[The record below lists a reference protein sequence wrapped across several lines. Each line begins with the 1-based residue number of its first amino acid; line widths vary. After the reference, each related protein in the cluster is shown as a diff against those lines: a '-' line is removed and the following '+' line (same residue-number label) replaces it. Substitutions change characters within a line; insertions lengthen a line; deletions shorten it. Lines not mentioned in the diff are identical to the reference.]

1 MIQYWSTMQD
11 IPIHTIRK
19 QKVLLDSDL
28 AKLYEVTTKRLN
40 EQVKRNERKFPNSFR
55 FQLTKDEWEFL
66 RSQNATS
73 KKEHGGRRYMPYVFT
88 EHGALQAANV
98 LNSEKADTMSVY
110 IISAFVNMRKEL
122 AISQE
127 VLKRLAQIDKKLLEH
142 DNVIEDLVHNLI
154 PLLEEPSP
162 EEKPPMGFNL

>member
-1 MIQYWSTMQD
+1 MLD
-11 IPIHTIRK
+11 IPIQTIRK
-19 QKVLLDSDL
+19 QKVILDTDL

-40 EQVKRNERKFPNSFR
+40 EQVKRNERKFPDSFR
-55 FQLTKDEWEFL
+55 FQLTKDEWDAL
-66 RSQNATS
+66 RSQSATL
-73 KKEHGGRRYMPYVFT
+73 KRGQHRKYLPYVFT

-98 LNSEKADTMSVY
+98 LNSEKADAMSVY
-110 IISAFVNMRKEL
+110 VISAFVHMRKEL

-154 PLLEEPSP
+154 PLLEESP
-162 EEKPPMGFNL
+162 AEEKPPMGFNP

>member
-1 MIQYWSTMQD
+1 MLD
-11 IPIHTIRK
+11 IPIQTIRR
-19 QKVLLDSDL
+19 QKVILDSDL

-40 EQVKRNERKFPNSFR
+40 EQVKRNERKFPESFR
-55 FQLTKDEWEFL
+55 FQLTQDEWDSL

-73 KKEHGGRRYMPYVFT
+73 SKAHGGRRYMPYVFT
-88 EHGALQAANV
+88 EHGALQAASV
-98 LNSEKADTMSVY
+98 INSEKADAMSVY
-110 IISAFVNMRKEL
+110 IINAFVHMRKEL

-154 PLLEEPSP
+154 PLLEEQPL
-162 EEKPPMGFNL
+162 EEKPPMGFNP

>member
-1 MIQYWSTMQD
+1 MLN
-11 IPIHTIRK
+11 IPIYNIRQ
-19 QKVLLDSDL
+19 QKVILDSDL

-40 EQVKRNERKFPNSFR
+40 EQVKRNERKFPDSFR
-55 FQLTKDEWEFL
+55 FQLTREEHEIL

-73 KKEHGGRRYMPYVFT
+73 SKGHGGRRYMPYVFT

-98 LNSEKADTMSVY
+98 LNSEKADAMSVY
-110 IISAFVNMRKEL
+110 IINAFIQMRKEL

-154 PLLEEPSP
+154 PLLEEPLP
-162 EEKPPMGFNL
+162 EEKSTMGFNP

>member
-1 MIQYWSTMQD
+1 MLD

-19 QKVLLDSDL
+19 QKVILDSDL
-28 AKLYEVTTKRLN
+28 AKLYKVTTKRLN
-40 EQVKRNERKFPNSFR
+40 EQVKRNERKFPESFR
-55 FQLTKDEWEFL
+55 FQLTKDEWDSL
-66 RSQNATS
+66 RSQSATL
-73 KKEHGGRRYMPYVFT
+73 KRGQHRKYLPYVFT

-110 IISAFVNMRKEL
+110 IISAFVDMRKEL

-154 PLLEEPSP
+154 PLLEEPP
-162 EEKPPMGFNL
+162 PKEKPSMGFNPVD

>member
-1 MIQYWSTMQD
+1 MLN
-11 IPIHTIRK
+11 IPIQTIRK
-19 QKVLLDSDL
+19 QKVILDSDL

-40 EQVKRNERKFPNSFR
+40 EQVKRNERKFPDSFR
-55 FQLTKDEWEFL
+55 FQLTKDEWNSL
-66 RSQNATS
+66 RSQSATL
-73 KKEHGGRRYMPYVFT
+73 KRGQHRKYLPYVFT

-98 LNSEKADTMSVY
+98 LNSEKADAMSVY
-110 IISAFVNMRKEL
+110 VISAFVHMRKEL

-154 PLLEEPSP
+154 PLLEEPP
-162 EEKPPMGFNL
+162 PKEKLPLGFNP

>member
-1 MIQYWSTMQD
+1 MLN
-11 IPIHTIRK
+11 IPIHNIRQ

-40 EQVKRNERKFPNSFR
+40 EQVKRNERKFPGTFR
-55 FQLTKDEWEFL
+55 FQLTKEEHEIL

-73 KKEHGGRRYMPYVFT
+73 SKGHGGRRYMPYVFT

-98 LNSEKADTMSVY
+98 LNSEKADAMSVY
-110 IISAFVNMRKEL
+110 IINAFIRMRKEL
-122 AISQE
+122 VISQE

-142 DNVIEDLVHNLI
+142 DNVIEDLVHNLV
-154 PLLEEPSP
+154 PLLEEPLP
-162 EEKPPMGFNL
+162 EEKPTMGFNP